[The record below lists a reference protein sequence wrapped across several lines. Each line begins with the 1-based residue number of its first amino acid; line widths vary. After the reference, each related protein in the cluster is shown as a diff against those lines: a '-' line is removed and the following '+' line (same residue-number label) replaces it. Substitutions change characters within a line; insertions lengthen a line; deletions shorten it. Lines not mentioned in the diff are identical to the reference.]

1 MVFSFAFFSRQFL
14 LKLTKGIIMSVQM
27 ALDIGQKALV
37 TVLLVAGPI
46 FIAAIV
52 IGVSVS
58 LLQSMT
64 QINEMTLVFVPKIVI
79 VLVTTLIF
87 LPWIIDVMTRFTQE
101 LLFYVPKTMGFIF
114 P

>member
-1 MVFSFAFFSRQFL
+1 M
-14 LKLTKGIIMSVQM
+14 TVQM
-27 ALDIGQKALV
+27 ALDIGQKALL
-37 TVLLVAGPI
+37 TTLLVAGPI
-46 FIAAIV
+46 FIAAIA

-101 LLFYVPKTMGFIF
+101 LYSYVPKTMGFIF
-114 P
+114 L